1 MKKMEVIE
9 VVTTNRTELIDI
21 TSDVQRIL
29 DSVKLQ
35 SGIVFIYCPHT
46 TGAITINEGADPA
59 VRKDIINVLN
69 DIIPWNFDYKHME
82 GNSPAHIKTTLVGPS
97 VSVIVEDQRLCL
109 GTWQRIFFCEFDGP
123 RRRKVWLK
131 ALKS

>member
-1 MKKMEVIE
+1 MEVIE